1 MTTVRIAHAEPGP
14 GHLGNGRMV
23 IQGVLVVLADDAG
36 RRALPIWLEGQP
48 GSGSL
53 SQFLGRPDEIVTAD
67 APEQFTGRLLRAAGA
82 AVTGVDIDVTGA
94 DIDELTADGAVT
106 RIEVGGPAGTRHVAA
121 RLGLGLAVA
130 AAAGAPVR
138 VADAVMDRLAVPVPG
153 DDLLGPFLD
162 RRAAGRRAAAPPSLP
177 GQPPAASRWPP
188 FPAAAPL

>member
-1 MTTVRIAHAEPGP
+1 MTTVRIAHAEPRP
-14 GHLGNGRMV
+14 GHLGNGRIV

-36 RRALPIWLEGQP
+36 RRALPIWLEDQP

-53 SQFLGRPDEIVTAD
+53 SQVLGRPAEIVTAD
-67 APEQFTGRLLRAAGA
+67 APGQFTGRLLQAAGA

-94 DIDELTADGAVT
+94 DVDELTADGAVT
-106 RIEVGGPAGTRHVAA
+106 QIEVGGPAGTRHIAA

-153 DDLLGPFLD
+153 GDLLGPFLD
-162 RRAAGRRAAAPPSLP
+162 RVPPAGGPRPRH
-177 GQPPAASRWPP
+177 QPPGRPPARPAGGRPSR
-188 FPAAAPL
+188 